1 MHIAEFQQ
9 WIRDHDKE
17 TQWNCLTTPQLLS
30 HLMEEVGE
38 LARSINRIL
47 SFAEEK
53 EAHLANLGHELLD
66 VFWFLV
72 KIVNRFDLD
81 LDGETQGFVQRA
93 RETSAETVAR
103 YRGELVAGLKSLDQE
118 LLAARRSLDLS

>member
-9 WIRDHDKE
+9 WVRDKDDE
-17 TQWNCLTTPQLLS
+17 TQWSCLTTPQLLS

-47 SFAEEK
+47 SYAEERQD
-53 EAHLANLGHELLD
+53 HLVNLGHELMD

-72 KIVNRFDLD
+72 KIANRFDLD
-81 LDGETQGFVQRA
+81 LDAETQGFVQRA
-93 RETSAETVAR
+93 GERSAETAAK
-103 YRGELVAGLKSLDQE
+103 YRGELIAGLKALDQE
-118 LLAARRSLDLS
+118 LLAAKRGLDLG